1 MALTRR
7 KDGRWAKKVTLPD
20 GTIKYFY
27 SSETS
32 ERKAEKDITQKMLSY
47 QKDIDQ
53 LHTFS
58 SVAEAWER
66 EYRER
71 ISDVNWNKTIRA
83 AYRKVIE
90 YFKDYSIEEI
100 TAQNVN
106 MYLAIVIGDK
116 FSKKTVGR
124 HKSVLNMIM
133 AYAILQGYISY
144 NPIRD
149 IRLPGNLPKK
159 PRKLPPT
166 EELQIVQSHHKGFDF
181 LPFFILNTGL
191 RKSEVLAL
199 GYEDVDHAQ
208 KEAHINKH
216 LIYNGNQPIIENRTK
231 TINSIRSV
239 GLVDRVYNLIPKRKK
254 GLIFCNEDG
263 SPYKEHQFRRLWRE
277 YQKKYNITLTPHQLR
292 HAFATMLFESGV
304 DVKDAQELMGHADI
318 NLTRQIYTHI
328 RSERKE
334 ETMKKLN
341 DFSF

>member
-1 MALTRR
+1 MSLTKR

-20 GTIKYFY
+20 SKIKYFY

-32 ERKAEKDITQKMLSY
+32 EKKAEKDITQKMISY
-47 QKDIDQ
+47 QKDVAR

-83 AYRKVIE
+83 AYGKIVE
-90 YFKDYSIEEI
+90 YFKAYSIEEI

-116 FSKKTVGR
+116 FSKKTVDR
-124 HKSVLNMIM
+124 HKSILNMIM
-133 AYAILQGYISY
+133 AYAILKGYISY
-144 NPIRD
+144 NPVRD

-159 PRKLPPT
+159 PRQLPST
-166 EELQIVQSHHKGFDF
+166 EELKIVQQHYEGFDF
-181 LPFFILNTGL
+181 LPYFLLNTGL
-191 RKSEVLAL
+191 RKSEALAL
-199 GYEDVDHAQ
+199 TDDDIDSKR
-208 KEAHINKH
+208 KEVIINKH
-216 LIYNGNQPIIENRTK
+216 LIYNGNKPVIENATK
-231 TINSIRSV
+231 TENAIRRV
-239 GLVDRVYNLIPKRKK
+239 GLVDRVYSKLPKRK
-254 GLIFCNEDG
+254 GLLFCNDDG
-263 SPYKEHQFRRLWRE
+263 TPYKEHQFRSLWKD
-277 YQKKYNITLTPHQLR
+277 YQKRYGLTVTPHQLR
-292 HAFATMLFESGV
+292 HAFATMLFESGI

-341 DFSF
+341 EFSF